1 MKRYKQILIGISFI
15 IAIVIFIWGYNFLK
29 GKDIF
34 NKQTVYYAKYHK
46 VSGLEVSNPVLIN
59 GVRVGQVNKIY
70 FAPDMSGDVIV
81 EIMTHNSFPIPDNTI
96 AKIASADLMGSKE
109 IELKLGNSK
118 TLARDGD
125 TLASSIEADLKDEV
139 NAQVQPIKQKAENLI
154 ASIDTLVTAFQT
166 IFNES
171 ARQNLRESFN
181 NINRSF
187 SHIESATNS
196 LDTLVDSEGRRISM
210 ILKNVE
216 TITYS
221 LSSNKDQ
228 ITAII
233 NNFEMI
239 SDSLA
244 KSDIQG
250 TFTHVN
256 TTLSSLETTLAK
268 INNGEGSIG
277 MLINDDSLYIEL
289 DRSAKE
295 LNLLLKDI
303 RENPKRYVKF
313 SLF

>member
-1 MKRYKQILIGISFI
+1 MKRYKQILIGVSFLLA
-15 IAIVIFIWGYNFLK
+15 IALFIWGYNFLK

-34 NKQTVYYAKYHK
+34 NKQTVYIAKYHQ

-59 GVRVGQVNKIY
+59 GVRVGQVSKIY

-81 EIMTHNSFPIPDNTI
+81 EIMTHNKFPVPDNSV
-96 AKIASADLMGSKE
+96 AKITSADLMGSK
-109 IELKLGNSK
+109 IIDLRLGDSPDI
-118 TLARDGD
+118 AQDGD
-125 TLASSIEADLKDEV
+125 TLASSIEASLMDEV
-139 NAQVQPIKQKAENLI
+139 NAQVQPIKRKAENLL
-154 ASIDTLVTAFQT
+154 ASIDTLVVAFHT

-171 ARQNLRESFN
+171 ARNNLRESFD

-187 SHIESATNS
+187 SNIESATYS
-196 LDTLVDSEGRRISM
+196 LDTLMVTEGSRVSSILQNIDS
-210 ILKNVE
+210 L
-216 TITYS
+216 TYT
-221 LSSNKDQ
+221 LQSNRKQ
-228 ITAII
+228 FTAII

-244 KSDIQG
+244 KADIQG
-250 TFTHVN
+250 TFNHIN
-256 TTLSSLETTLAK
+256 ETLNELETVLAK
-268 INNGEGSIG
+268 INSGEGSMG
-277 MLINDDSLYIEL
+277 MLLNDDSLYVEL